1 MSDHCHHRVLR
12 LRWEPQGTPPSR
24 PEPAISCKTGRE
36 PLESTADGGRDAIGG
51 DKPAEVARTLFATDN
66 GEFELR
72 AFEYPSGYVYVVL
85 VKGQLGEGSSV
96 LTRVHSECL
105 TGDALGSRRC
115 DCGLQLRNALRAI
128 GREGRGVLVYAT
140 GHEGRGIGLVNK
152 LRAYVL
158 QENGYDTVDA
168 NHLLGFPAD
177 IRDYA
182 EAARCLALVGVR
194 SVRLLTNNPR
204 KVEGLRRKRDRGRGG
219 RLGCRP
225 RPTRETLTYLRS
237 KHGRLGHSAAIRGRA
252 GDDRGG
258 RRRVRA
264 LLGDVRESSWRP
276 YVVLK
281 YAQTLDGRIASRTGD
296 SKWISGEEERRISH
310 ALRATSDA
318 VLVGIGTVLTDDPQ
332 LTVRLVPGASPLRV
346 ILDSTLRVP
355 SDARILEDDASTMVI
370 STTQAQPASRLVLR
384 NHGVAVHSVG
394 AHPAGVDAAEALRL
408 LRRPR
413 RSLRPRRGRRPR
425 SHVVPEGETRRSGDR
440 RHRADH
446 PRRGDGGGGRS
457 RHRLGRDGLQI
468 TNQSVYRAGNDLLLA
483 GDLQPATAP
492 P

>member
-1 MSDHCHHRVLR
+1 MEAEAGSGVRE
-12 LRWEPQGTPPSR
+12 EPV
-24 PEPAISCKTGRE
+24 
-36 PLESTADGGRDAIGG
+36 
-51 DKPAEVARTLFATDN
+51 EVARTLFASDN

-72 AFEYPSGYVYVVL
+72 AFEYPSGCVYVVL
-85 VKGQLGEGSSV
+85 VKGQIGDGSSV

-128 GREGRGVLVYAT
+128 GQEGRGVLVYAT

-158 QENGYDTVDA
+158 QENGHDTVDA

-182 EAARCLALVGVR
+182 EAARCLELVGVR

-204 KVEGLRRKRDRGRGG
+204 KVEGLRRKGIEVEEVVSASIS
-219 RLGCRP
+219 P
-225 RPTRETLTYLRS
+225 HTRNSTYLRS
-237 KHGRLGHSAAIRGRA
+237 KHGRLGHAAA
-252 GDDRGG
+252 SVAAPEMLAEAVDVLD
-258 RRRVRA
+258 
-264 LLGDVRESSWRP
+264 LLGDVRESSSRP

-355 SDARILEDDASTMVI
+355 THARILEDDASTMVI
-370 STTQAQPASRLVLR
+370 STTQARPASQLVLR

-408 LRRPR
+408 LRRHR
-413 RSLRPRRGRRPR
+413 RSLRARRGRRPR
-425 SHVVPEGETRRSGDR
+425 DHVVPEGETRRSGDR
-440 RHRADH
+440 RHRPDH
-446 PRRGDGGGGRS
+446 PRRAGRRRWAISTSS
-457 RHRLGRDGLQI
+457 RSPSGLSI

-483 GDLQPATAP
+483 AIFNPQPRLRRCLTSCAGVRGRTFSTLFRKAVSQDKQGP
-492 P
+492 RADHLRSAEAV

>member
-1 MSDHCHHRVLR
+1 MR
-12 LRWEPQGTPPSR
+12 ER
-24 PEPAISCKTGRE
+24 PV
-36 PLESTADGGRDAIGG
+36 
-51 DKPAEVARTLFATDN
+51 EVARTLFASDN

-72 AFEYPSGYVYVVL
+72 AFEYPSGCVYVVL
-85 VKGQLGEGSSV
+85 VKGQIGDGSSV

-128 GREGRGVLVYAT
+128 GQEGRGVLVYAT

-158 QENGYDTVDA
+158 QENGHDTVDA

-182 EAARCLALVGVR
+182 EAAQLPGAGRRPVGAVAHEQ
-194 SVRLLTNNPR
+194 SP
-204 KVEGLRRKRDRGRGG
+204 EGG
-219 RLGCRP
+219 RSAAQMESRSKRSSRRRP
-225 RPTRETLTYLRS
+225 RRTRRNFTYLRS
-237 KHGRLGHSAAIRGRA
+237 KHGRLGHAAA
-252 GDDRGG
+252 SVAAPEMLAEAVDVLD
-258 RRRVRA
+258 
-264 LLGDVRESSWRP
+264 LLGDVRESSSRP

-355 SDARILEDDASTMVI
+355 THARILEDDACTMVI
-370 STTQAQPASRLVLR
+370 STTQARPASQLVLR
-384 NHGVAVHSVG
+384 SHGVAVHSVG
-394 AHPAGVDAAEALRL
+394 AASR
-408 LRRPR
+408 
-413 RSLRPRRGRRPR
+413 RRGR
-425 SHVVPEGETRRSGDR
+425 G
-440 RHRADH
+440 
-446 PRRGDGGGGRS
+446 
-457 RHRLGRDGLQI
+457 
-468 TNQSVYRAGNDLLLA
+468 
-483 GDLQPATAP
+483 
-492 P
+492 